1 MTAWPEEEILQLS
14 GLQHFAFCRRQWA
27 LIHIEGLW
35 RESLRTVEGDLFHHR
50 AHDGQQREKR
60 GDTLILRGLSVFSR
74 TLGLSGT
81 CDVVEFHASPNGV
94 PLRGEA
100 GCWQPYPVEYKRGKP
115 KEHDADRLQLC
126 AQAMCLEEM
135 LCCDIPEGA
144 LFYGEPRRRTP
155 VTFTEAL
162 RQSVRDSVAEM
173 HGLYHRGYTPQVRS
187 TKACGACSLKDE
199 CLPGLN
205 RRGKVEHYLRQAME
219 DTP

>member
-94 PLRGEA
+94 PLRGET
-100 GCWQPYPVEYKRGKP
+100 GHWQPYPVEYKRGKP

-173 HGLYHRGYTPQVRS
+173 HGLYHRGYTPQVRP